1 MERKVKIITVL
12 GAGSWGIAVAILI
25 HQNGYRVSLWEYFEE
40 DCRKIQK
47 LREQPDKLPGI
58 KIPQEIEITNDPK
71 QAIAESS
78 GLVLAIPSQ
87 VLRPT
92 IRLFVDHL
100 TDSIQFMVSLAKGI
114 ENNTLRRMSEVL
126 LEELPKSYRTKIATL
141 SGPSHAEEVSRNIPT
156 TIVAAAKDIKIAEII
171 QEVFTSSSFR
181 VYTSTDLIGVELG
194 GSLKNVVAIAAGMIH
209 GLKLGDNTMGALITR
224 GLAEMVRLGRKM
236 GAEPMT
242 FAGLSGIGDL
252 ITTCTSPHSRNRYVG
267 EQLGR
272 GRKIDD
278 IVSSMKMVAEG
289 VKTTESAY
297 QLAEK
302 HEVDMPIT
310 TEVYNIIF
318 KDKDPETALY
328 DLMSRSPKPE
338 IWL

>member
-1 MERKVKIITVL
+1 
-12 GAGSWGIAVAILI
+12 
-25 HQNGYRVSLWEYFEE
+25 
-40 DCRKIQK
+40 
-47 LREQPDKLPGI
+47 
-58 KIPQEIEITNDPK
+58 
-71 QAIAESS
+71 
-78 GLVLAIPSQ
+78 
-87 VLRPT
+87 
-92 IRLFVDHL
+92 
-100 TDSIQFMVSLAKGI
+100 
-114 ENNTLRRMSEVL
+114 L
-126 LEELPKSYRTKIATL
+126 L
-141 SGPSHAEEVSRNIPT
+141 
-156 TIVAAAKDIKIAEII
+156 VAAAKDIKIAEII

>member
-1 MERKVKIITVL
+1 MKKITVL
-12 GAGSWGIAVAILI
+12 GAGSWGIAVAVLI
-25 HQNGYRVSLWEYFEE
+25 HQNGYRVSLWEFFDE

-71 QAIAESS
+71 QAVTESS

-87 VLRPT
+87 VLRSV
-92 IRLFVDHL
+92 IKLFTDNL
-100 TDSIQFMVSLAKGI
+100 TDRVEFIVSLAKGI
-114 ENNTLRRMSEVL
+114 ENTTLCRMSEVL
-126 LEELPKSYRTKIATL
+126 LEELPVSFHTKIATL

-156 TIVAAAKDIKIAEII
+156 TIVGAAEDIRVAEII

-236 GAEPMT
+236 GGEPMT

-267 EQLGR
+267 EQLGK

-278 IVSSMKMVAEG
+278 IISSMKMVAEG

-302 HEVDMPIT
+302 YEVDMPIT
-310 TEVYNIIF
+310 AEVYNIIF
-318 KDKDPETALY
+318 NGKDPKTALY
-328 DLMSRSPKPE
+328 DLMGRSPKPE